1 MGTSVRRTHLTE
13 KPRLVRDLMDAPR
26 CASFTAREDDL
37 RRRRDDADRDDAD
50 RSESDLSLPSPSL
63 EWRRGRSLRAVTAV
77 RTAPQLLPL
86 PGFFIAAG

>member
-1 MGTSVRRTHLTE
+1 MRRTHLTE

-37 RRRRDDADRDDAD
+37 RRRRDDAD